1 MKEKKIRLL
10 LVEDDKIDRMA
21 FERLVMKEDLP
32 YDYVV
37 AGSIREAHELLESHD
52 FEVVVTDYMLG
63 DGTAFDVLDRIKDLP
78 SVVVTGTGDEEVAVK
93 AIKSGAYDYLIKD
106 PQGNHLK
113 LLPVA
118 VNKAMAKK
126 STEAELER
134 HRERLEELV
143 AERTAELQHE
153 IAERRKAEEELKRN
167 LAFLEILLDTIP
179 SPVFHKDLKGVY
191 QGCNDAF
198 ANLILGLPKE
208 EILGRSLFDLP
219 GSISRELADISHSQ
233 DMALVQNPGT
243 QSYEARVRC
252 ADGVERDFFFS
263 KATFNDSRGRPA
275 GLVGIMADLSERKEL
290 EEQLLQAQKMEAV
303 GTLAGG
309 VAHDFNNL
317 LTVIIGN
324 AHIALMGLEEG
335 DPAREEIADIKD
347 AGEKAA
353 ALTRQLLAF
362 SRKQVTR
369 PEILDLNNLITG
381 LEKMLG
387 RLIGEHIEM
396 DILPGSKCPLVK
408 ADPGHMEQVLMNLIV
423 NARDAMP
430 EGGKLVIE
438 TTDMDTETA
447 PPFGPDNLPHNGPWV
462 MLIVH
467 DNGLGMDDETRQRV
481 FEPFFTTKERGKG
494 TGLGMST
501 VYGIVKQAGG
511 IIRVSSK
518 PGQGTEFKLYFPGAE
533 GETQS
538 EEAGIEPGR
547 DLTGSE
553 TVLIVED
560 DPNVR
565 DMARKILKK
574 KGYRVIE
581 TGDPRKAL
589 KLWEQNMDTIKLVL
603 TDVIMPGM
611 GGPKLAEQMRKQDPG
626 TKVIFMSGYT
636 EDAVARHDIQEEGED
651 FLQKPFTPKALA
663 KKVREM
669 LDREN

>member
-1 MKEKKIRLL
+1 MEDKMIRLL

-21 FERLVMKEDLP
+21 FERLVMKENLP

-37 AGSIREAHELLESHD
+37 AGSVKEAHKLLESMD
-52 FEVVVTDYMLG
+52 FDMVVTDYMLG

-153 IAERRKAEEELKRN
+153 IEERKRAEEELKIGKDRWEETFNSISDWVSIIN
-167 LAFLEILLDTIP
+167 LDFQILQTNKAGEEFFGIP
-179 SPVFHKDLKGVY
+179 E
-191 QGCNDAF
+191 
-198 ANLILGLPKE
+198 E
-208 EILGRSLFDLP
+208 EILGQTCFKLVHGTDEPIDDCPLSTMLKLNRKAETEVRLSDGRFI
-219 GSISRELADISHSQ
+219 SIRVHPIREAGGKINGAVHITRDI
-233 DMALVQNPGT
+233 T
-243 QSYEARVRC
+243 
-252 ADGVERDFFFS
+252 
-263 KATFNDSRGRPA
+263 
-275 GLVGIMADLSERKEL
+275 ERKRAEEERQKL
-290 EEQLLQAQKMEAV
+290 QEQLLQAQKMEAV

-309 VAHDFNNL
+309 IAHDFNNL

-324 AHIALMGLEEG
+324 AHIALMGLDED

-369 PEILDLNNLITG
+369 PEILNLNNLITG
-381 LEKMLG
+381 LENMIG
-387 RLIGEHIEM
+387 RLIGENIEM
-396 DILPGSKCPLVK
+396 RILPGSKRPLVK
-408 ADPGHMEQVLMNLIV
+408 ADPGQMEQVLMNLIV
-423 NARDAMP
+423 NARDALP
-430 EGGKLVIE
+430 KGGKLVIE
-438 TTDMDTETA
+438 TTDTDIETA
-447 PPFGPDNLPHNGPWV
+447 SPFGPDNLPHNGPWV

-467 DNGLGMDDETRQRV
+467 DNGLGMDDKTRQRV

-511 IIRVSSK
+511 IIRVYSK
-518 PGQGTEFKLYFPGAE
+518 PGQGTEFKLYFPRTK
-533 GETQS
+533 GETPS
-538 EEAGIEPGR
+538 EEKSIEPGR

-560 DPNVR
+560 DPSVR
-565 DMARKILKK
+565 NMARKILKK
-574 KGYRVIE
+574 NGYRVIE
-581 TGDPRKAL
+581 TGDPREAL
-589 KLWEQNMDTIKLVL
+589 KLWEQNMGTIKLVL
-603 TDVIMPGM
+603 TDVLMPGM
-611 GGPKLAEQMRKQDPG
+611 GGPEMAELIRRQDPG

-636 EDAVARHDIQEEGED
+636 EDAVALHDIREKWED
-651 FLQKPFTPKALA
+651 FLQKPFTPGALS
-663 KKVREM
+663 KKVRDV